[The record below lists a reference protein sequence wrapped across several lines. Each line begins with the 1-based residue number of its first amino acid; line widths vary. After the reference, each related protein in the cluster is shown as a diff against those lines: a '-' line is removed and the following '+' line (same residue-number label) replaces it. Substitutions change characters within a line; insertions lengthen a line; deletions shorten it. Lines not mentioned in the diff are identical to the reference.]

1 MPQAE
6 EHRKL
11 SAQFNEQI
19 LFVVRILDHKGHIF
33 VFHVVEV
40 RLLIRVHGHMLAA
53 QRRKQVLLHGTGIR
67 DLIIIDICVHG

>member
-6 EHRKL
+6 EHREL
-11 SAQFNEQI
+11 AAQFNEQI

-67 DLIIIDICVHG
+67 DLVIIDICVHG